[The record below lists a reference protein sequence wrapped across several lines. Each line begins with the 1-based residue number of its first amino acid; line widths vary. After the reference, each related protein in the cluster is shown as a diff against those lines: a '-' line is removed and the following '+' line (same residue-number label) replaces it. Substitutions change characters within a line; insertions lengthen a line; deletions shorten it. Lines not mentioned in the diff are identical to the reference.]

1 MCSNTSLL
9 RLTKAS
15 SVKVK
20 HIVNGTRDT
29 ALKFLRRLLEKFWGG
44 GVMYIYIPISQ
55 KSRNSLTM

>member
-44 GVMYIYIPISQ
+44 GGGKFFFFFYFF
-55 KSRNSLTM
+55 